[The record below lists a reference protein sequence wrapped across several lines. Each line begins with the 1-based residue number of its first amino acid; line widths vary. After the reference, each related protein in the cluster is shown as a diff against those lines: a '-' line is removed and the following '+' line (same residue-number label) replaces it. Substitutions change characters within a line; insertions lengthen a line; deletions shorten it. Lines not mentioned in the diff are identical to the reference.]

1 MLEKNKAEIA
11 LIRNETKKYYDFF
24 KDGEILRCPIDEFIA
39 DEFLYSIKDFYCTSY
54 NRRINVNEITI
65 IPNITIA
72 TETDRK
78 RIAEKMKIYVT
89 NSMNLFPPPF
99 PIIVLYYTTF

>member
-39 DEFLYSIKDFYCTSY
+39 DEFLYSIKDFYCTSNFY
-54 NRRINVNEITI
+54 FYSFFLYKKKKSRLIFSIRLIFKVTI
-65 IPNITIA
+65 VESTL
-72 TETDRK
+72 
-78 RIAEKMKIYVT
+78 MKLL
-89 NSMNLFPPPF
+89 LFLILPSLRLVSNF
-99 PIIVLYYTTF
+99 